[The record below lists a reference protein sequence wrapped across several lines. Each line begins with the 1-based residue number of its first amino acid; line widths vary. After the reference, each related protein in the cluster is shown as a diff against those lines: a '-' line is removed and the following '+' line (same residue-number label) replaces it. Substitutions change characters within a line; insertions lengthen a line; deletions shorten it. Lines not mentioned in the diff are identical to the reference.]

1 MNRRQQSSQ
10 ELPMIV
16 RLRRNTTAA
25 DVVGRRDFES
35 FGQIVEQL
43 DVARLLGDNFDG
55 PASRLTFWTNGQ
67 LNIRRASSEALAMLG
82 RRSLGPQ
89 LVNELIE
96 LRDEAPYTP
105 LKELK
110 GRLSR
115 FDREQEAEMDRLL
128 TDESTCYGLWMIA
141 NGSQRTWTAFA
152 VGIGDTQNGLR
163 QTYTFRW

>member
-1 MNRRQQSSQ
+1 
-10 ELPMIV
+10 
-16 RLRRNTTAA
+16 
-25 DVVGRRDFES
+25 
-35 FGQIVEQL
+35 
-43 DVARLLGDNFDG
+43 
-55 PASRLTFWTNGQ
+55 
-67 LNIRRASSEALAMLG
+67 
-82 RRSLGPQ
+82 
-89 LVNELIE
+89 LIE